1 MEQNT
6 GFITTTEGF
15 GRQNDRDILARALRE
30 RDSFLMA
37 HPELMGLQEEIDRLM
52 ERAGTSEN
60 RMAVLQIMMGAR
72 LQKLQQEMLKLLQIL
87 KQVESKAPVEQPY

>member
-6 GFITTTEGF
+6 ELVTTVEEF
-15 GRQNDRDILARALRE
+15 GRRNDRDILARALGE

-52 ERAGTSEN
+52 ERAGAPEN
-60 RMAVLQIMMGAR
+60 RMAVLQIMMGAK
-72 LQKLQQEMLKLLQIL
+72 LQELQQEMLKLAQIL
-87 KQVESKAPVEQPY
+87 TQVKS